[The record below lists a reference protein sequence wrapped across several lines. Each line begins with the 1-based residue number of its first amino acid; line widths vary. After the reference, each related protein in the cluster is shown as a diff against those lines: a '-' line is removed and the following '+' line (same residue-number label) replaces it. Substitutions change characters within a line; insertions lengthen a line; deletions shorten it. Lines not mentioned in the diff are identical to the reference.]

1 MLILVQQH
9 VVVLIVVIVDRFM
22 MTVHMNG
29 GRMMDVI
36 VIQTML
42 LNVVL
47 VIINVLR
54 LLAVGIVLGVRGLDI
69 KNKVVLLVLQRNAL
83 DLVININKD
92 YFGSLFFN
100 VFYHV

>member
-1 MLILVQQH
+1 
-9 VVVLIVVIVDRFM
+9 

-29 GRMMDVI
+29 GMMMDVI

-47 VIINVLR
+47 VIINVLM